1 MRVAEIAAGRC
12 VGFLETKGEC
22 MSRTWKIL
30 LIISLI
36 LNGVSLLYLYA
47 YSHPNP
53 YDRQYYET
61 EQIKLEL
68 RQLRDELAALK
79 AARAVPAP

>member
-12 VGFLETKGEC
+12 IGVLEVKGEC
-22 MSRTWKIL
+22 MSRAWKIL

-36 LNGVSLLYLYA
+36 LNGVCLLYLYA

-79 AARAVPAP
+79 AARAAPAP

>member
-1 MRVAEIAAGRC
+1 MRVTDIAAGRC
-12 VGFLETKGEC
+12 VGILEAKGEC

-30 LIISLI
+30 LIISLV
-36 LNGVSLLYLYA
+36 LNGVCLLYLYA

-61 EQIKLEL
+61 EQLKLEL
-68 RQLRDELAALK
+68 RQLSDELAALK
-79 AARAVPAP
+79 AARAAPAP

>member
-1 MRVAEIAAGRC
+1 LRVTDIAAGRC
-12 VGFLETKGEC
+12 VGILEAKGDG

-30 LIISLI
+30 LIISLV
-36 LNGVSLLYLYA
+36 LNGICLLYLYA

-61 EQIKLEL
+61 EQLKLEL
-68 RQLRDELAALK
+68 RQLIDELAALK
-79 AARAVPAP
+79 AARAAPAP